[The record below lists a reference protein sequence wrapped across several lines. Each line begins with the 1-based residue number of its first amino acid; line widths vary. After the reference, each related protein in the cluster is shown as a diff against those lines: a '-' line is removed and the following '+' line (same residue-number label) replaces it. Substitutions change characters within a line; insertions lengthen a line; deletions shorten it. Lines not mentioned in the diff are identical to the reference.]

1 MFQHDTLAP
10 LGSVKARGQPFL
22 LMVVQDFRTGSV
34 GVSISTK
41 SLLLLPR
48 THMRSYENNYIRK
61 QMRNSCLIKLSSI
74 TRDTF
79 KHKHVIL
86 FETGR
91 ISLDYITDKLPLRKT
106 FFYFPQFCSFMC
118 FLLFFISEDVL
129 FSIYLNIAFLPFSP
143 TNQRSNFLT

>member
-1 MFQHDTLAP
+1 MFQHSTLAP

-41 SLLLLPR
+41 SLLLFPR
-48 THMRSYENNYIRK
+48 THVRSYENNQKTNEKFTSYKTIFHY
-61 QMRNSCLIKLSSI
+61 QS
-74 TRDTF
+74 RDRF

-86 FETGR
+86 FEIGR

-106 FFYFPQFCSFMC
+106 FFYFPQFWSFMC

-129 FSIYLNIAFLPFSP
+129 FSIYLNIAFFPFSP
-143 TNQRSNFLT
+143 ANQRSNFLT